1 MEIKITHSNGMTQ
14 VVVTHGD
21 TSIDLGWMPQVAW
34 MLRGTAPL
42 SKLANM
48 LRTAADELQ
57 PDAVPYDEL
66 LGAYERE
73 QDGEDD

>member
-1 MEIKITHSNGMTQ
+1 MEIKITNSHGMTK
-14 VVVTHGD
+14 VVVTDGN
-21 TSIDLGWMPQVAW
+21 TSIDLGWMLHDSVSS
-34 MLRGTAPL
+34 GE
-42 SKLANM
+42 LANM